1 MHADDLL
8 TPFAIYLRICH
19 AKTASLC
26 SSKVTQFSVLLNG
39 GRGSGSKRK
48 FSAMAADEQ
57 ACRLCRQNLGNLI
70 NLTTLACGC
79 HFHTRC
85 FATQMFFSHM
95 TKEGGDA
102 DTQIRQD
109 IHLTFVHTLGMEMPL
124 QPWTRL
130 LQEPAPAIPGGD
142 QVQAETHS

>member
-1 MHADDLL
+1 MHVDDLL
-8 TPFAIYLRICH
+8 TPFAIYLRICY
-19 AKTASLC
+19 AKTASLR

-102 DTQIRQD
+102 DTPGYSPYVYPHPR
-109 IHLTFVHTLGMEMPL
+109 HGNNVPLTMDTFTTGAG
-124 QPWTRL
+124 TR
-130 LQEPAPAIPGGD
+130 
-142 QVQAETHS
+142 HSRG